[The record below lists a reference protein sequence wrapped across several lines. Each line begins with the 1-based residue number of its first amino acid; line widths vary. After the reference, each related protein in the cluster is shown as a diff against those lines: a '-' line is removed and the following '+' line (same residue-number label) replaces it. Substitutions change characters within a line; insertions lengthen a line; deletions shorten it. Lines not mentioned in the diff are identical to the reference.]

1 MAANG
6 DIAAAV
12 AETIRRQPEPR
23 RFDYQELNRMV
34 RRHKAALTRARNS
47 GDPRRV
53 VVACRDAV
61 LDFNTT
67 MWPDNWPLWQN
78 ALQEAISTLL
88 GWRAGMAIDL
98 HELAG
103 SQWADINTALP
114 EGDTDDG

>member
-1 MAANG
+1 MAANA

-12 AETIRRQPEPR
+12 AETISRQPEPR

-34 RRHKAALTRARNS
+34 RRHKAALTRARRS

-53 VVACRDAV
+53 VVVCRAAV
-61 LDFNTT
+61 LDFDTGI
-67 MWPDNWPLWQN
+67 WPDNWWLWQN
-78 ALQEAISTLL
+78 ALQEAVSTLL

-103 SQWADINTALP
+103 SQWADITAALP
-114 EGDTDDG
+114 EGDPDDR